1 MLVGRLDFCLVVF
14 LRITFYTIACVIVPH
29 ARYGKMKPT
38 MVRWIKGLRRPSLVS
53 ALILGFG
60 LLPLFYEEAL
70 LGRKLPA
77 SFEMLYTLIIIHVS
91 LFLIRAK

>member
-1 MLVGRLDFCLVVF
+1 M
-14 LRITFYTIACVIVPH
+14 H
-29 ARYGKMKPT
+29 ARYGEMKPT
-38 MVRWIKGLRRPSLVS
+38 MVRWVKGLRRPSLIS
-53 ALILGFG
+53 GLILGFG

>member
-1 MLVGRLDFCLVVF
+1 VSCESHEV
-14 LRITFYTIACVIVPH
+14 LRVKLWI
-29 ARYGKMKPT
+29 
-38 MVRWIKGLRRPSLVS
+38 VRWIKTLRRPSLIS
-53 ALILGFG
+53 ALILCGG

-77 SFEMLYTLIIIHVS
+77 SLEMLYTLVIIHVS